1 MHMFLYRREWNRSSV
16 RRFMH
21 RVGEENLEDLF
32 VLRKADGLSR
42 GKTDELDAL
51 EDLKVRVETERRE
64 ARAFKLADL
73 AIDGED
79 VKTVLGVE
87 QGREIG
93 RILQALFEAV
103 LDDPALNTR
112 ERLLGL
118 LREKFK

>member
-1 MHMFLYRREWNRSSV
+1 MFLYRREWNRSSV
-16 RRFMH
+16 RRFIH

-32 VLRKADGLSR
+32 LLRKADCLSR

-79 VKTVLGVE
+79 VKTVLGIE
-87 QGREIG
+87 QGPEIG

-103 LDDPALNTR
+103 LDDPVLNTR

-118 LREKFK
+118 LGEKFK